1 MLIRI
6 SIWKSVTMSIL
17 IKQILLI
24 LLPFTFLSNSCTTE
38 VDNNEKLSNDTEV
51 VELTTNN
58 YNNPTSDN
66 KEKDKDSKLNPD
78 YILSSPVGKIL
89 DSLKN
94 KGLKEDFLYLIL
106 SDQNTKYNPKYIKMN
121 VTNLFT
127 SSGKSDYS
135 VHYNK
140 NAVEKTTKFIK
151 ENFEILNLAEQKYK
165 VPKEFIASILWV
177 ETRHG
182 GYTGDNHILS
192 VFLTTATSNYTETVE
207 ENKMAILD
215 YYATNKE
222 NIKDAKSIEHYL
234 EKYIAR
240 ANKKA
245 NWAINELLALQKI
258 HNDNKLNIF
267 DLKGS
272 YAGAF
277 GWSQFLPSSYNSWS
291 VDGDND
297 GKTDLFNKIDAIFS
311 VANYL
316 RTNGFDGTEEGI
328 NKSIFH
334 YNNSKDYVNAVI
346 TLANKVK

>member
-1 MLIRI
+1 
-6 SIWKSVTMSIL
+6 MSIL

-38 VDNNEKLSNDTEV
+38 AENNNKNSNDVKKNEVSESLTNTER
-51 VELTTNN
+51 NN
-58 YNNPTSDN
+58 SKFNIKTESKSDT
-66 KEKDKDSKLNPD
+66 DSKLNPD

-94 KGLKEDFLYLIL
+94 KGLKDDFLYMIL

-140 NAVEKTTKFIK
+140 NGVEKTSKFIQ
-151 ENFEILNLAEQKYK
+151 ENFDLLHLAEQKYK

-182 GYTGDNHILS
+182 SYTGDNHILS
-192 VFLTTATSNYTETVE
+192 VFLTTATSNYYETVE
-207 ENKMAILD
+207 ENKIAILD
-215 YYATNKE
+215 YYAENKE

-234 EKYIAR
+234 DKYIAR

-258 HNDNKLNIF
+258 YYENKLNIF

-297 GKTDLFNKIDAIFS
+297 GKTDLFNKTDAIFS

-316 RTNGFDGTEEGI
+316 KTNGFDGTEEGI

-346 TLANKVK
+346 TLAQKAK